1 MALKVPRLDDRAY
14 EDLVEEARA
23 RIPLYT
29 PEWTDHSP
37 SDPGITLIELFAYMT
52 DIILYRLNRVPDKNF
67 VKFMQ
72 LMGMDLHEAVPAQTK
87 VTFWLSAPQNMPITI
102 PGDIE
107 VSTTRTETE
116 PAIVFTTDADM
127 EVQVP
132 DLSYLTGSYEDEEG
146 NRFFNT
152 YNVSGI
158 QAGFEDV
165 PVFASETPKVDD
177 ALYFGFDQNLSNH
190 LLGFEF
196 EVDSA
201 EGAGIDPNNPPYVW
215 EVLSTGVDNEWYP
228 IEVDIDETL
237 GLNQAGLVRVHVP
250 DMRLSIRNDI
260 NAHWLRLR
268 YDYGETDSRYEISPR
283 LRSLAVT
290 SWGGTV
296 SATNVTRVYNEV
308 LGRSEGTPGQKFYIE
323 NTPIATRTRA
333 EHLIVRLEDGRE
345 QQWEEV
351 SDFSTSRAND
361 RHYTIDSET
370 GEVRLGPAL
379 PQPDGSVKRYG
390 AMPPKGAML
399 LMNTYRYGGGME
411 GNLASS
417 SINVLRTTI
426 PYVDT
431 VLNRFPAEGGRNAES
446 MDNAKMR
453 VPGHLR
459 SLQRAVTAKDFE
471 YLAQESAPG
480 KIGRV
485 YCLQP
490 PLTNRGENK
499 ILIIPFIP
507 VLRGYIA
514 PESLELADDVRD
526 SVQQFLDERRLLS
539 TKLEVTTPVYRWVET
554 EVRLQVSQHY
564 EFEKVRRAV
573 EARLFEFINPLTG
586 GVEGQGWPF
595 GRDLLTGDVIAALQ
609 NVEGVD
615 FIRSVKL
622 YPISYQARQFRRET
636 EVTEIA
642 VPSDG
647 LVVSYQHTI
656 VPD

>member
-308 LGRSEGTPGQKFYIE
+308 LGRSEGTPGLKFYIE

-333 EHLIVRLEDGRE
+333 EHL
-345 QQWEEV
+345 
-351 SDFSTSRAND
+351 
-361 RHYTIDSET
+361 
-370 GEVRLGPAL
+370 
-379 PQPDGSVKRYG
+379 
-390 AMPPKGAML
+390 
-399 LMNTYRYGGGME
+399 
-411 GNLASS
+411 
-417 SINVLRTTI
+417 
-426 PYVDT
+426 
-431 VLNRFPAEGGRNAES
+431 
-446 MDNAKMR
+446 
-453 VPGHLR
+453 
-459 SLQRAVTAKDFE
+459 
-471 YLAQESAPG
+471 
-480 KIGRV
+480 
-485 YCLQP
+485 
-490 PLTNRGENK
+490 
-499 ILIIPFIP
+499 
-507 VLRGYIA
+507 
-514 PESLELADDVRD
+514 
-526 SVQQFLDERRLLS
+526 
-539 TKLEVTTPVYRWVET
+539 
-554 EVRLQVSQHY
+554 
-564 EFEKVRRAV
+564 
-573 EARLFEFINPLTG
+573 
-586 GVEGQGWPF
+586 
-595 GRDLLTGDVIAALQ
+595 
-609 NVEGVD
+609 
-615 FIRSVKL
+615 
-622 YPISYQARQFRRET
+622 
-636 EVTEIA
+636 
-642 VPSDG
+642 
-647 LVVSYQHTI
+647 
-656 VPD
+656 